1 MGPCEDL
8 FTDGD
13 EQSAGGDFMRNRF
26 KGLGGALAALI
37 GLTFAQ
43 MPAAHAWGEYP
54 VASPGAY
61 LVSTTMANNGQ
72 PYQCTA
78 GFTVR
83 TPSGAPG
90 MLTAGH
96 CDRDPI
102 NDTVLQRTPQG
113 DQVIGRYVRLDVL
126 PGVRDMGL
134 VDLAGSSVPL
144 VSDVDGMRVTRVM
157 TADDLRRE
165 QPQLCKSGA
174 RTGVSC
180 GPITSITDNQVSF
193 RAWDDL
199 GDSGAPVYVRQPD
212 GTVAAVGILFAH
224 SDDVFG
230 RIVHASLVAPVVSLW
245 GLGT

>member
-1 MGPCEDL
+1 MQNRL
-8 FTDGD
+8 RI
-13 EQSAGGDFMRNRF
+13 AGIAAA
-26 KGLGGALAALI
+26 ALATITFSQVPASNAL
-37 GLTFAQ
+37 
-43 MPAAHAWGEYP
+43 GEYP

-61 LVSTTMANNGQ
+61 LVSTSLAANGQ

-96 CDRDPI
+96 CDRDPV
-102 NDTVLQRTPQG
+102 NDTVLQRTPTG
-113 DQVIGRYVRLDVL
+113 DRMIGHYVRWEVI
-126 PGVRDMGL
+126 PGVRDIGL

-144 VSDVDGMRVTRVM
+144 VSQVDAMNVSRVM
-157 TADDLRRE
+157 SADDVRRE

-180 GPITSITDNQVSF
+180 GPVTAVTDTQVSF

-199 GDSGAPVYVRQPD
+199 GDSGAPVYARQVD

-230 RIVHASLVAPVVSLW
+230 RIVHATLVAPVMAEW
-245 GLGT
+245 GLANWA

>member
-1 MGPCEDL
+1 
-8 FTDGD
+8 
-13 EQSAGGDFMRNRF
+13 MRNR
-26 KGLGGALAALI
+26 LRNTGGITICVAAVLAALTVTQ
-37 GLTFAQ
+37 L
-43 MPAAHAWGEYP
+43 PAAHAWGEYP

-61 LVSTTMANNGQ
+61 LVSTSLAGNGQ

-83 TPSGAPG
+83 TAGGAPG

-96 CDRDPI
+96 CDRDPV
-102 NDTVLQRTPQG
+102 NDTVLQRTPSG
-113 DQVIGRYVRLDVL
+113 DRVIGHYVRWEVI
-126 PGVRDMGL
+126 PGVRDIGL

-144 VSDVDGMRVTRVM
+144 VSQVDAMRVSRVM
-157 TADDLRRE
+157 SAEDIRRE

-180 GPITSITDNQVSF
+180 GPITAVTDTQVSF

-199 GDSGAPVYVRQPD
+199 GDSGAPVYARQAD

-230 RIVHASLVAPVVSLW
+230 RIVHASMVAPVMAQW
-245 GLGT
+245 GLANWD

>member
-1 MGPCEDL
+1 MLMPNRL
-8 FTDGD
+8 KAA
-13 EQSAGGDFMRNRF
+13 AG
-26 KGLGGALAALI
+26 AVAALVA
-37 GLTFAQ
+37 GMFTQ
-43 MPAAHAWGEYP
+43 VPAAHAWGEYP

-61 LVSTTMANNGQ
+61 LVSTTIANNGL

-83 TPSGAPG
+83 TADGAPG

-96 CDRDPI
+96 CDRDPV
-102 NDTVLQRTPQG
+102 NDTVLQRTPTG
-113 DQVIGRYVRLDVL
+113 DRVVGRYVRWEVI

-144 VSDVDGMRVTRVM
+144 VSDVDAMRVSRVM
-157 TADDLRRE
+157 TADDVRRE

-174 RTGVSC
+174 RTGLSC
-180 GPITSITDNQVSF
+180 GPITAVTDTQVSF

-199 GDSGAPVYVRQPD
+199 GDSGAPVYARQAD

-230 RIVHASLVAPVVSLW
+230 RIVHATLVAPVMEQW
-245 GLGT
+245 GLTNWG

>member
-1 MGPCEDL
+1 
-8 FTDGD
+8 
-13 EQSAGGDFMRNRF
+13 MRNR
-26 KGLGGALAALI
+26 LRITTGGITICAAALLAAL
-37 GLTFAQ
+37 TFTQ
-43 MPAAHAWGEYP
+43 VPAAHAWGEYP

-61 LVSTTMANNGQ
+61 LVSTSLAGNGQ

-83 TPSGAPG
+83 TAGGAPG

-96 CDRDPI
+96 CDRDPV
-102 NDTVLQRTPQG
+102 NDTVLQRTPSG
-113 DQVIGRYVRLDVL
+113 DRVIGHYVRWEVI
-126 PGVRDMGL
+126 PGVRDIGL

-144 VSDVDGMRVTRVM
+144 ASQVDAMRVSSVM
-157 TADDLRRE
+157 SAEDIRRE

-180 GPITSITDNQVSF
+180 GPVTAVTDTQVSF

-199 GDSGAPVYVRQPD
+199 GDSGAPVYARQAD

-230 RIVHASLVAPVVSLW
+230 RIVHASLVAPVMAQW
-245 GLGT
+245 GLANWD

>member
-1 MGPCEDL
+1 M
-8 FTDGD
+8 
-13 EQSAGGDFMRNRF
+13 
-26 KGLGGALAALI
+26 LAAL
-37 GLTFAQ
+37 TVAQ
-43 MPAAHAWGEYP
+43 VPAAHAWGEYP

-61 LVSTTMANNGQ
+61 LVSTSLAGNGQ

-83 TPSGAPG
+83 TAGGAPG

-96 CDRDPI
+96 CDRDPV
-102 NDTVLQRTPQG
+102 NDTVLQRTPSG
-113 DQVIGRYVRLDVL
+113 DRVIGHYVRWEVI
-126 PGVRDMGL
+126 PGVRDIGL

-144 VSDVDGMRVTRVM
+144 VSQVDAMRVSRVM
-157 TADDLRRE
+157 SAEDIRRE

-180 GPITSITDNQVSF
+180 GPITSVTDTQISF

-199 GDSGAPVYVRQPD
+199 GDSGAPVYARQAD

-224 SDDVFG
+224 TDDVFG
-230 RIVHASLVAPVVSLW
+230 RIIHASLVAPVMTQW
-245 GLGT
+245 GLANWD

>member
-1 MGPCEDL
+1 
-8 FTDGD
+8 
-13 EQSAGGDFMRNRF
+13 MRNR
-26 KGLGGALAALI
+26 LRIAAGAAAVLAAL
-37 GLTFAQ
+37 TFTQ
-43 MPAAHAWGEYP
+43 VPAAHAWGEYP

-61 LVSTTMANNGQ
+61 LVSTSLAGNGQ

-83 TPSGAPG
+83 TAGGAPG

-96 CDRDPI
+96 CDRDPV
-102 NDTVLQRTPQG
+102 NDTVLQRTPSG
-113 DQVIGRYVRLDVL
+113 DRVIGHYVRWEVI
-126 PGVRDMGL
+126 PGVRDIGL

-144 VSDVDGMRVTRVM
+144 VSQVDAMRVSRVM
-157 TADDLRRE
+157 SAEDIRRE

-180 GPITSITDNQVSF
+180 GPITAVTDTQVSF

-199 GDSGAPVYVRQPD
+199 GDSGAPVYARQPD

-230 RIVHASLVAPVVSLW
+230 RIVHASLVAPVMAQW
-245 GLGT
+245 GLANWD

>member
-1 MGPCEDL
+1 
-8 FTDGD
+8 
-13 EQSAGGDFMRNRF
+13 MRNR
-26 KGLGGALAALI
+26 LGITGGAAAALAAL
-37 GLTFAQ
+37 TVAST
-43 MPAAHAWGEYP
+43 PAAHAWGEYP

-61 LVSTTMANNGQ
+61 LVSTSLADNGQ

-83 TPSGAPG
+83 TAGGTPA

-102 NDTVLQRTPQG
+102 NDTVLQRTPSG
-113 DQVIGRYVRLDVL
+113 DRVIGHYVRWEVI
-126 PGVRDMGL
+126 PGVRDIGL
-134 VDLAGSSVPL
+134 VDLAASSVPL
-144 VSDVDGMRVTRVM
+144 VSQVDAMRVSRVM
-157 TADDLRRE
+157 SAEDIRRE

-180 GPITSITDNQVSF
+180 GPVTAVTDTQVSF

-199 GDSGAPVYVRQPD
+199 GDSGAPVYARQAD

-230 RIVHASLVAPVVSLW
+230 RIVHATLVAPVMAQWELTNW
-245 GLGT
+245 D

>member
-1 MGPCEDL
+1 
-8 FTDGD
+8 
-13 EQSAGGDFMRNRF
+13 MRNRL
-26 KGLGGALAALI
+26 KIAGSAAAVLAAL
-37 GLTFAQ
+37 TCTQ
-43 MPAAHAWGEYP
+43 MPTSHAWGEYP

-61 LVSTTMANNGQ
+61 LVSTTLAGNGQ

-83 TPSGAPG
+83 TASGAPG

-96 CDRDPI
+96 CDRDPV
-102 NDTVLQRTPQG
+102 NDTVLQRTPTG
-113 DQVIGRYVRLDVL
+113 DQMIGRYVRWEVV

-144 VSDVDGMRVTRVM
+144 VSQVDAMQVSRVM
-157 TADDLRRE
+157 SAEDVRRE

-180 GPITSITDNQVSF
+180 GPITAVTDTQVSF

-199 GDSGAPVYVRQPD
+199 GDSGAPVYARQAD

-230 RIVHASLVAPVVSLW
+230 RIVHASLVEPVMAPW
-245 GLGT
+245 GLTNWD

>member
-1 MGPCEDL
+1 MQNRLRIAGS
-8 FTDGD
+8 
-13 EQSAGGDFMRNRF
+13 SA
-26 KGLGGALAALI
+26 AVLAAL
-37 GLTFAQ
+37 TFTQA
-43 MPAAHAWGEYP
+43 PFSHAWGEYP

-61 LVSTTMANNGQ
+61 LVSTSLAGNGQ
-72 PYQCTA
+72 PFQCTA

-96 CDRDPI
+96 CDRDPV
-102 NDTVLQRTPQG
+102 NDTVLQRTPTG
-113 DQVIGRYVRLDVL
+113 DRMIGHYVRWEVT
-126 PGVRDMGL
+126 PGGRDIGL

-144 VSDVDGMRVTRVM
+144 VSQVDAMNVSRVM
-157 TADDLRRE
+157 SADDVRRE

-180 GPITSITDNQVSF
+180 GPVTAVTETQVSF

-199 GDSGAPVYVRQPD
+199 GDSGAPVYARQAD

-230 RIVHASLVAPVVSLW
+230 RIVHATLVAPVMAEW
-245 GLGT
+245 GLANWA

>member
-1 MGPCEDL
+1 ML
-8 FTDGD
+8 NRLRT
-13 EQSAGGDFMRNRF
+13 AGGITICV
-26 KGLGGALAALI
+26 AAVLAAL
-37 GLTFAQ
+37 TVAQ
-43 MPAAHAWGEYP
+43 VPAAHAWGEYP

-61 LVSTTMANNGQ
+61 LVSTSLAGNGQ

-83 TPSGAPG
+83 TAGGAPG

-96 CDRDPI
+96 CDRDPV
-102 NDTVLQRTPQG
+102 NDTVLQRTPSG
-113 DQVIGRYVRLDVL
+113 DRVIGHYVRWEVI
-126 PGVRDMGL
+126 PGVRDIGL

-144 VSDVDGMRVTRVM
+144 VSQVDAMRVSRVM
-157 TADDLRRE
+157 SAEDIRRE

-180 GPITSITDNQVSF
+180 GPITSVTDTQISF

-199 GDSGAPVYVRQPD
+199 GDSGAPVYARQAD

-224 SDDVFG
+224 TDDVFG
-230 RIVHASLVAPVVSLW
+230 RIIHASLVAPVMTQW
-245 GLGT
+245 GLANWD

>member
-1 MGPCEDL
+1 MRNV
-8 FTDGD
+8 FK
-13 EQSAGGDFMRNRF
+13 SAGS
-26 KGLGGALAALI
+26 ALAALAA
-37 GLTFAQ
+37 LMVAQ
-43 MPAAHAWGEYP
+43 APVAQAFGEYP
-54 VASPGAY
+54 VASPGAF
-61 LVSTTMANNGQ
+61 LVSTVVANNGQ

-83 TPSGAPG
+83 TAGGAPG

-96 CDRDPI
+96 CDRDPV
-102 NDTVLQRTPQG
+102 NDTVLQRTPSG
-113 DQVIGRYVRLDVL
+113 DQVVGRYIRAEVI

-144 VSDVDGMRVTRVM
+144 VSQVDAMRVSRVM

-174 RTGVSC
+174 RTGLTC
-180 GPITSITDNQVSF
+180 GPITSVTDNEVSF

-199 GDSGAPVYVRQPD
+199 GDSGAPVYARLPD
-212 GTVAAVGILFAH
+212 GTVAAVGILYAH

-230 RIVHASLVAPVVSLW
+230 RIVHASLVSPAMSLW
-245 GLGT
+245 GLTLSE

>member
-1 MGPCEDL
+1 MRIP
-8 FTDGD
+8 FTI
-13 EQSAGGDFMRNRF
+13 AGVC
-26 KGLGGALAALI
+26 AAALTA
-37 GLTFAQ
+37 LSTVQVPVASAF
-43 MPAAHAWGEYP
+43 GEYP

-61 LVSTTMANNGQ
+61 LVSTSMAANGQ

-83 TPSGAPG
+83 GPDGAPA

-96 CDRDPI
+96 CDRDPV
-102 NDTVLQRTPQG
+102 NDTVLQRTPSG
-113 DQVIGRYVRLDVL
+113 DRVIGRYVRWEVI
-126 PGVRDMGL
+126 PGVRDVGL

-144 VSDVDGMRVTRVM
+144 VSQVDAMHVSRVM

-180 GPITSITDNQVSF
+180 GSITAVTDTQVSF

-199 GDSGAPVYVRQPD
+199 GDSGAPVYARQAD

-224 SDDVFG
+224 SDDMFG
-230 RIVHASLVAPVVSLW
+230 RIVHATLVDPVMAQW
-245 GLGT
+245 GLQTWS

>member
-1 MGPCEDL
+1 
-8 FTDGD
+8 
-13 EQSAGGDFMRNRF
+13 MRNR
-26 KGLGGALAALI
+26 LRNTGGITICVAAVLAALTVTQ
-37 GLTFAQ
+37 L
-43 MPAAHAWGEYP
+43 PAAHAWGEYP

-61 LVSTTMANNGQ
+61 LVSTSLAGNGQ

-83 TPSGAPG
+83 TAGGAPG

-96 CDRDPI
+96 CDRDPV
-102 NDTVLQRTPQG
+102 NDTVLQRTPSG
-113 DQVIGRYVRLDVL
+113 DRVIGHYVRWEVI
-126 PGVRDMGL
+126 PGVRDIGL

-144 VSDVDGMRVTRVM
+144 VSQVDAMRVSRVM
-157 TADDLRRE
+157 SADDVRRE

-180 GPITSITDNQVSF
+180 GPITAVTDTQVSF

-199 GDSGAPVYVRQPD
+199 GDSGAPVYARQAD

-224 SDDVFG
+224 TDDVFG
-230 RIVHASLVAPVVSLW
+230 RIVHASLVAPVMAQW
-245 GLGT
+245 GLSNWD

>member
-1 MGPCEDL
+1 
-8 FTDGD
+8 
-13 EQSAGGDFMRNRF
+13 MRNRL
-26 KGLGGALAALI
+26 KIAGSAAAVLAALMC
-37 GLTFAQ
+37 TQ
-43 MPAAHAWGEYP
+43 MPTSHAWGEYP

-61 LVSTTMANNGQ
+61 LVSTTMAGNGQ

-83 TPSGAPG
+83 TASGAPG

-96 CDRDPI
+96 CDRDPV
-102 NDTVLQRTPQG
+102 NDTVLQRTPTG
-113 DQVIGRYVRLDVL
+113 DQMIGRYVRWEVV

-144 VSDVDGMRVTRVM
+144 VSQVDAMRVSRVM
-157 TADDLRRE
+157 SADDIRRE

-180 GPITSITDNQVSF
+180 GPITAVTDTQVSF

-199 GDSGAPVYVRQPD
+199 GDSGAPVYARQAD

-230 RIVHASLVAPVVSLW
+230 RIVHASLVEPVMAPW
-245 GLGT
+245 GLTNWD